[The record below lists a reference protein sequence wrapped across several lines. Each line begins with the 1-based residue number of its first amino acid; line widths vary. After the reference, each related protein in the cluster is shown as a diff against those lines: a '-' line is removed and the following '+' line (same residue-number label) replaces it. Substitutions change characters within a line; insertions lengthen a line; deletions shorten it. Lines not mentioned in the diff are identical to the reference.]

1 MRVSKE
7 NDSGDR
13 RPWPTKRHTLGSY
26 SARASAN
33 PRSHVGSG
41 SAEPPSAAFW
51 PTRNPDSGR
60 LTQPHRKDTKGRG
73 RLQPPRPA
81 ALFPVRPDLIHPGIA
96 SRVVAKRVAP
106 ALSNSNV
113 K

>member
-41 SAEPPSAAFW
+41 SAEPPFAASW
-51 PTRNPDSGR
+51 PKRNPDSSG
-60 LTQPHRKDTKGRG
+60 LTQPCRKKTN
-73 RLQPPRPA
+73 RLQPLKNRDLVLR
-81 ALFPVRPDLIHPGIA
+81 ALRIRQPVLQLE
-96 SRVVAKRVAP
+96 RVLKN
-106 ALSNSNV
+106 L
-113 K
+113 